1 MAEQENEIKSS
12 DVANVFY
19 ENIVVKGIFSK
30 ENKNISSII
39 LKNEDDLHNI
49 HINFDENVQIIGIE
63 KTKLNSFHKDGK
75 LDLGIL
81 KN

>member
-1 MAEQENEIKSS
+1 M
-12 DVANVFY
+12 FY

-49 HINFDENVQIIGIE
+49 HINFYENGQIIGIE
-63 KTKLNSFHKDGK
+63 KTKLNSFHKDGR
-75 LDLGIL
+75 LDLRRL

>member
-1 MAEQENEIKSS
+1 M
-12 DVANVFY
+12 FY

-30 ENKNISSII
+30 ENKNISSIL

-75 LDLGIL
+75 LELGII
-81 KN
+81 KNQVHWILI